1 MHIFEYALYV
11 HAESDSNKLFGEEQ
25 TNVLIYK

>member
-11 HAESDSNKLFGEEQ
+11 HAESDNNKLFSEEQ